1 MEKTYTLTDKQLRMF
16 ATAVCARYFT
26 ALSEKTG
33 TAITMSSVSS
43 SAVVAGVLVDS
54 LELEPYMWDM
64 GAMTKRIEALA
75 QAKEA
80 SSSTATVEL
89 TVPSDLAAAIKKLL
103 NA

>member
-16 ATAVCARYFT
+16 ATAVCARYFA

-33 TAITMSSVSS
+33 TEITAASIHS

-89 TVPSDLAAAIKKLL
+89 TIPSDLAAAIKKLL